1 MADGQLARFD
11 TFLLRW
17 AVALA
22 VGVLSAFDAL
32 PWVSGHEHFCPRPRL
47 TASMRSELDRNACG
61 AAIVAWIVWLIVAAV
76 LGVAEL
82 ATTTFALGII
92 AVGALVAAAVGA
104 THLSLPFQLL
114 AFVVASAAGLGFV
127 LPIARRHLK
136 QPPVLRTGP
145 AALVGRRAQVLE
157 EVTEHGG
164 RVRIGGEVWSARSY
178 DETLV
183 IPAGSAVDVMQIEG
197 ATALVYPRE

>member
-1 MADGQLARFD
+1 M
-11 TFLLRW
+11 
-17 AVALA
+17 
-22 VGVLSAFDAL
+22 
-32 PWVSGHEHFCPRPRL
+32 
-47 TASMRSELDRNACG
+47 
-61 AAIVAWIVWLIVAAV
+61 AWIVWLIVAAV

-136 QPPVLRTGP
+136 QPPALRTGP
-145 AALVGRRAQVLE
+145 AALIGKRAQVLE
-157 EVTEHGG
+157 EVTEHSG

-178 DETLV
+178 DESLV